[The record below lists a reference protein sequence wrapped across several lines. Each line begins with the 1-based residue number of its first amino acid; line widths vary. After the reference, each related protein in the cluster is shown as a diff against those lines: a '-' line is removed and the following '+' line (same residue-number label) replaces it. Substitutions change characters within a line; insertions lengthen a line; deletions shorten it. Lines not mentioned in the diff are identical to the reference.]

1 MLSSYDGNGNLQSAD
16 SVLVGYIGEKVSYG
30 RYPDGADD
38 LYVMNRMT
46 FANTNYYSPYNQ
58 LVRFTVDDVAV
69 EAIEAEDALPMIS
82 YQAATKMISVNIPT
96 YYALPIQLDVYDLQ
110 GRRVATFSIGE
121 HTAQVSLA
129 SLPTGVYVV
138 RIAGVSI
145 KIHR

>member
-1 MLSSYDGNGNLQSAD
+1 
-16 SVLVGYIGEKVSYG
+16 
-30 RYPDGADD
+30 
-38 LYVMNRMT
+38 
-46 FANTNYYSPYNQ
+46 
-58 LVRFTVDDVAV
+58 V

-96 YYALPIQLDVYDLQ
+96 YYALPMQLDVYDLQ